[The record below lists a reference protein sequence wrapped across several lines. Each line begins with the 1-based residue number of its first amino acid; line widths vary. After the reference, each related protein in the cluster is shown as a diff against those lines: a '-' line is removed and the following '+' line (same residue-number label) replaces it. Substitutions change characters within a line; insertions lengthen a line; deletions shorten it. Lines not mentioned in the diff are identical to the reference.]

1 MPLPTL
7 LSIQC
12 FQHCYLTTTLRISA
26 TLLSMFTK
34 QILSVLN
41 LTCSGDKHS
50 IIRIVDLA
58 AVYSSGD
65 KLPMLVTDK
74 TKKKKKTR
82 CFKNNRKIPCRYG
95 SQRKN
100 WINSV
105 LFEEWVRHLNKTFKA
120 RNKRKKSWVDY

>member
-1 MPLPTL
+1 
-7 LSIQC
+7 
-12 FQHCYLTTTLRISA
+12 
-26 TLLSMFTK
+26 MFTK

-74 TKKKKKTR
+74 TKKKKKQGVLRTTGKFLVDMDPR
-82 CFKNNRKIPCRYG
+82 ERTGSIVFYSKNG
-95 SQRKN
+95 
-100 WINSV
+100 
-105 LFEEWVRHLNKTFKA
+105 
-120 RNKRKKSWVDY
+120 